1 MSSELD
7 IGITHAENNTAV
19 RSAGLSSSSN
29 VSADGI
35 VRRDQPESDCFIDIN
50 NTISREFNKKAEDV
64 EHSSTHESV
73 EHERWTQAA
82 SIQQLWKVTPEEAN
96 EAAGTLEE
104 TFLNAS
110 SFPIILRRMAR
121 DAQQESGVDE
131 VQQLNHR

>member
-1 MSSELD
+1 MPIDVAINVRINRRSDSVMSSELD

-82 SIQQLWKVTPEEAN
+82 SIQQLWKVTPEEAK
-96 EAAGTLEE
+96 G
-104 TFLNAS
+104 S
-110 SFPIILRRMAR
+110 CRKHWRRP
-121 DAQQESGVDE
+121 S
-131 VQQLNHR
+131 